1 MTWGKS
7 DAKSLYMPG
16 NKIEAVII
24 NLDWKNDRI
33 SLSVKDTLP
42 DPWNGVINKYPEG
55 SVHTGKVSRL
65 MEFGAFVTL
74 EDGIDGLLHISK
86 IARGKKIKHARD
98 VLTENAQVEVRV
110 EKVDLE
116 NRKISLD
123 LAVNAAEEAA
133 AAAEKEEM
141 KNFIGKAPQKMGTL
155 GDVFK
160 KADGK

>member
-1 MTWGKS
+1 MNKKNLILWVIIGLI
-7 DAKSLYMPG
+7 ALALIFFLVKSLDSK
-16 NKIEAVII
+16 NK
-24 NLDWKNDRI
+24 
-33 SLSVKDTLP
+33 P
-42 DPWNGVINKYPEG
+42 NKE
-55 SVHTGKVSRL
+55 
-65 MEFGAFVTL
+65 
-74 EDGIDGLLHISK
+74 
-86 IARGKKIKHARD
+86 
-98 VLTENAQVEVRV
+98 V